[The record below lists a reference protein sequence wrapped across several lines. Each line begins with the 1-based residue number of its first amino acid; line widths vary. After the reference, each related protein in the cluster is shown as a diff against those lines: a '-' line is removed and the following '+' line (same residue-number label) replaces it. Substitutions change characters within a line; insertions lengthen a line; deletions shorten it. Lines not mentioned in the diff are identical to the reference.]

1 MAGMNDPGQMG
12 PPAVPPS
19 WPPATPPAGPPPAPP
34 SVPPGGTPSPSQG
47 WTPPA
52 TPAGGTPP
60 PKGGGGKLWLAIGA
74 VVVVLLIAGG
84 AVFLLTR
91 SSKPTIANVPGGT
104 KSTPSAAPS
113 VAPTATPTDSTPS
126 TPTPVAAGDA
136 LGGFGDTDANPD
148 STFICGA
155 SASSGETVI
164 AYTTVAGSDSD
175 TGNGLCSALEADG
188 SWTDISTIPASSYE
202 AVPECFLTTPDGSV
216 TARIY
221 TAIPGGSDTATA
233 TLCNTVFESAG
244 VTPSPGPSPT
254 PAS

>member
-1 MAGMNDPGQMG
+1 MAGVNDPGQMG

-19 WPPATPPAGPPPAPP
+19 WPPATPPAGPPPSPP
-34 SVPPGGTPSPSQG
+34 GVPPAGTPPPPQG

-60 PKGGGGKLWLAIGA
+60 PKGGGGKMWLGIGA
-74 VVVVLLIAGG
+74 VVVVLLIAGA

-91 SSKPTIANVPGGT
+91 SSKPTVAANVPGNAT
-104 KSTPSAAPS
+104 ATPS
-113 VAPTATPTDSTPS
+113 VAPTATPTESTAS
-126 TPTPVAAGDA
+126 TPTPVTADGTT
-136 LGGFGDTDANPD
+136 GGFGDTDANPD

-155 SASSGETVI
+155 SASTGGTVI
-164 AYTTVAGSDSD
+164 AYTTVAGSDSG
-175 TGNGLCSALEADG
+175 TGNSLCSALEADG
-188 SWTDISTIPASSYE
+188 SWTDISTVAASSYE

-216 TARIY
+216 TARVY
-221 TAIPGGSDTATA
+221 TAVPGGSDAATQ

-254 PAS
+254 PG